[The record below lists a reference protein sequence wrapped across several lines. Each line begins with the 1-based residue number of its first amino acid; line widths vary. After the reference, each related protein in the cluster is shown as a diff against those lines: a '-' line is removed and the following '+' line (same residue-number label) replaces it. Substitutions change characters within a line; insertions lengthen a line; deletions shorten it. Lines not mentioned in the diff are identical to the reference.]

1 MTELTQ
7 LTDPAQPTAP
17 LPAAAVAE
25 GQRAMMSGFP
35 TGVAV
40 LTAVDHDGTPRGMT
54 ISSVCSVSLAPPTL
68 LVCLRIGS
76 PTLEA
81 ALDTGHFAVNLLHGA
96 ARQVAEL
103 FASGAPDRFDR
114 VRWQHDADDPY
125 AAGPHLFHDA
135 HAIADC
141 RVSDRHRSGDHLVV
155 FGDILRVT
163 PYPDRQ
169 PLVYGRRKYRAWPV
183 GPEDR

>member
-7 LTDPAQPTAP
+7 LTEPTQPADPHAE
-17 LPAAAVAE
+17 AVAE

-40 LTAVDHDGTPRGMT
+40 LTAVDRAGMPRGMT
-54 ISSVCSVSLAPPTL
+54 ISSVCSVSLTPPTL
-68 LVCLRIGS
+68 LVCLRVGS

-81 ALDTGHFAVNLLHGA
+81 ALESGHFAVNLLAGA
-96 ARQVAEL
+96 ARPVAEL

-114 VRWQHDADDPY
+114 VPWEYDAGDPY
-125 AAGPHLFHDA
+125 AAGPHLMHDA

-155 FGDILRVT
+155 FGHILRVT
-163 PYPDRQ
+163 QHPGRQ
-169 PLVYGRRKYRAWPV
+169 PLVYGRREYRSWPV
-183 GPEDR
+183 GRENR